1 MLVAR
6 APSLTAALSKGQRLP
21 LPPKSRVAR
30 GPGSKHLALQEPQK
44 FPAALEHQAQ
54 KRQAKQGPRSPPPPP
69 PREPGTRGMLGREQ
83 AAQPG
88 LAHARL
94 PLLSSPVLRPR
105 VL

>member
-6 APSLTAALSKGQRLP
+6 APSLMVALSEDQRLQ
-21 LPPKSRVAR
+21 LPPRSRVVR
-30 GPGSKHLALQEPQK
+30 VLGPSHLGPQGSQK
-44 FPAALEHQAQ
+44 LLTALEHRAQ
-54 KRQAKQGPRSPPPPP
+54 KHLAKQGPRSPPPPP
-69 PREPGTRGMLGREQ
+69 PRKPGTGGVLGREQ

-94 PLLSSPVLRPR
+94 PPLSSPVLRPR